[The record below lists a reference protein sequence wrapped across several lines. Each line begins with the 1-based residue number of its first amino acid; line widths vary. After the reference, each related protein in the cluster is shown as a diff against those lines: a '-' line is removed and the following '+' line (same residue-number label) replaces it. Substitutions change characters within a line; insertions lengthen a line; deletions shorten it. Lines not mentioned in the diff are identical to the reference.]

1 MIMTEGLELPSKHAV
16 LKMVGKF
23 KGRDGAGVVN
33 DETKMPATPSHFLP
47 SSDQSG
53 HHPCNRAFSSPVGGG
68 QMQIDA
74 SRQVET
80 PFQRS
85 CDLRELIDVNYFI
98 RRFTS
103 AWEGAFS
110 RA

>member
-1 MIMTEGLELPSKHAV
+1 MTEGSELSSKHAV
-16 LKMVGKF
+16 LKMGGKF
-23 KGRDGAGVVN
+23 KRRDLAVWCE
-33 DETKMPATPSHFLP
+33 DETKMPATPPQFLP
-47 SSDQSG
+47 SSDQSR
-53 HHPCNRAFSSPVGGG
+53 HHASNRAFPSPVGGG
-68 QMQIDA
+68 HMQIDA

-80 PFQRS
+80 PFQRRG
-85 CDLRELIDVNYFI
+85 DLRESIDADHFI